1 MNELIDGLSYVV
13 DEVIHKCMIE
23 FKELG
28 KKSKA
33 LSINNKEEMLQKD
46 DEVSQM
52 YVRMAQIFDGM
63 SPFEAKVR
71 KLYPEM
77 EELFNLLTS

>member
-33 LSINNKEEMLQKD
+33 LSINNKEEMLQKE
-46 DEVSQM
+46 DEVSQI
-52 YVRMAQIFDGM
+52 YVRMAQIFNDL